1 MDFGFNG
8 SLDGAQSSPGWIPL
22 STEFSFAGYILDCSK
37 FASILFSSFL
47 NVKCFPEGENQ
58 NNNNNRKS
66 SSQQEL
72 LGSTTAACANCVN
85 SMRLT
90 SKECTQNHGKN
101 VLDTVDVE
109 PLWCCALWEEESLQE
124 RNSALSMPVAGQAR
138 KVQGRVAWSWCISC
152 C

>member
-90 SKECTQNHGKN
+90 SKECTQNHGKRACRRGIQ
-101 VLDTVDVE
+101 LCPCQWRDKHAKYRGGLLEAD
-109 PLWCCALWEEESLQE
+109 AY
-124 RNSALSMPVAGQAR
+124 PVVNRA
-138 KVQGRVAWSWCISC
+138 C
-152 C
+152 